1 MARSH
6 AAGVIAELAAK
17 IPRQRLN
24 GVVRIGT
31 PARADPVEQRIAS
44 LSPPLDAARAS
55 SYFRIR
61 NSVFQIGQPA

>member
-44 LSPPLDAARAS
+44 SSPPLDAIRA
-55 SYFRIR
+55 
-61 NSVFQIGQPA
+61 